1 MENQKCL
8 QEQLF
13 EARGVHASPHPCG
26 GRRLPG
32 AWGWAPH
39 GFEQVT
45 SQACVPWGTSKESHA
60 PQQFTRRFLVCFGEG
75 HGRAHTS
82 GTAQPLQAR
91 VPEGGSCPWCPGPPG
106 PFLSSPALPRARG
119 PPDAMELPLKDGHS
133 APAPGLEPRSEET
146 QLPCGVQSGAWRRAG
161 SGDASPDSGY
171 YGHAEWPGACVSWRP
186 SPSSLVTQAP
196 Q

>member
-13 EARGVHASPHPCG
+13 EAHGVPAHPQPLG
-26 GRRLPG
+26 GGARREPG
-32 AWGWAPH
+32 AGR
-39 GFEQVT
+39 FEQVT
-45 SQACVPWGTSKESHA
+45 SRACVPWGTSRESHA
-60 PQQFTRRFLVCFGEG
+60 PQQFTRRFLVCSGEG

-82 GTAQPLQAR
+82 GASQPLQAHGILG
-91 VPEGGSCPWCPGPPG
+91 VQAPPG

-119 PPDAMELPLKDGHS
+119 PPDAMEPPLKDGHS
-133 APAPGLEPRSEET
+133 APAPGLEPSSEET
-146 QLPCGVQSGAWRRAG
+146 HLPCSVQSGTWRRAG

-171 YGHAEWPGACVSWRP
+171 YGHAEWPGAGVSWRP
-186 SPSSLVTQAP
+186 TPSSLVTQAP